1 MHIFNAGGSARWGP
15 VPFMKKSAVPKNGNC
30 AFLYIRTALI
40 ARAGDFGNERDD
52 FLAVGVKERQCVLR
66 LFGGTGFIEKVE
78 HFAFERHV
86 FGGAHLHRDGYLVKA
101 NLFAVDHNVPRKT
114 VAAQVAR
121 GLTVGKFDHRRYF
134 AL

>member
-1 MHIFNAGGSARWGP
+1 MYGVVRGGWGDP
-15 VPFMKKSAVPKNGNC
+15 TPYSI
-30 AFLYIRTALI
+30 IRTALI
-40 ARAGDFGNERDD
+40 TGAGDFGNERDD
-52 FLAVGVKERQCVLR
+52 CFAVGVKERQSVLR
-66 LFGGTGFIEKVE
+66 LLGGAGIVEKVE
-78 HFAFERHV
+78 HFALKRHV

-121 GLTVGKFDHRRYF
+121 GLAVGKFDHRRYF